1 MKNIK
6 KTLKLKDII
15 VNHIASN
22 SKEYIIVTLL
32 FIIGIFLGVLFVNN
46 IKNDEFDSVQNYITT
61 FIQKFKENPNIDSGE
76 LLKTSIIKNLILA
89 LSLLFFGT
97 TVIGIPIVF
106 GILIYRGFCLGYTI
120 STFISTIGIA
130 KGLAFVFSNM
140 LLQTV
145 IFIPAILAISVSGF
159 KLYKSIV
166 KDKRK
171 ENVKIEI
178 IRHTI
183 FSALMTILLCLSS
196 VVEVF
201 VSNNLLKIIVKYL

>member
-89 LSLLFFGT
+89 LSLWFFGT

-130 KGLAFVFSNM
+130 NGLAFVFSNM

>member
-61 FIQKFKENPNIDSGE
+61 FIQKFKENPDIDSGE

-89 LSLLFFGT
+89 LSLWFFGT

-140 LLQTV
+140 LLQTI
-145 IFIPAILAISVSGF
+145 IFVPAILAISVSGF

>member
-89 LSLLFFGT
+89 LSLWFFGT

-130 KGLAFVFSNM
+130 TMWQAVFADTGVT
-140 LLQTV
+140 LL
-145 IFIPAILAISVSGF
+145 
-159 KLYKSIV
+159 
-166 KDKRK
+166 
-171 ENVKIEI
+171 
-178 IRHTI
+178 
-183 FSALMTILLCLSS
+183 TIL
-196 VVEVF
+196 
-201 VSNNLLKIIVKYL
+201 NTTRILKK

>member
-61 FIQKFKENPNIDSGE
+61 FIQKFKENPNIDSGA

-89 LSLLFFGT
+89 LSLWFFGT

-159 KLYKSIV
+159 KIYKSIV

>member
-89 LSLLFFGT
+89 LSLWFFGT

-140 LLQTV
+140 LLQTI
-145 IFIPAILAISVSGF
+145 IFVPAILAISVSGF